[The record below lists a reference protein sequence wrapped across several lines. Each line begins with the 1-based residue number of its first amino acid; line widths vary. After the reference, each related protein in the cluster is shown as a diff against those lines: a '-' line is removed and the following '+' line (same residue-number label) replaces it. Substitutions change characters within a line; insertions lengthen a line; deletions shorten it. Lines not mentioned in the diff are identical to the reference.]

1 FCDPGH
7 IPESQS
13 APCSADLLNAW
24 IATMSGNY
32 AGTFVK
38 NYVHSLRAWHMIHC
52 VEWIIDKTSFN
63 TIVQGA
69 EDLQID

>member
-38 NYVHSLRAWHMIHC
+38 NYVHSLRAWHMM
-52 VEWIIDKTSFN
+52 DN
-63 TIVQGA
+63 
-69 EDLQID
+69 